1 MFEKSFEELFSPALT
16 TVIFLFSNNLHKSV
30 DIGNSFSTKIR
41 RKVMN
46 QLIIVENELPISTD
60 LCKLFEKRNITVV
73 KAGENNSSKDFSNIN
88 LIGLNI
94 ETLLCSSSFEKKIGG
109 QEKLINFA
117 RNIKISKI
125 VVIHESKTVNH
136 YSVKSELGGA
146 LKRLS
151 FLDVYDNL
159 SQEIIFHTCFPD
171 NLFAAGDEKTF
182 ELLALSRRV
191 AATDVTVF
199 INGPTGSGKEV
210 LANYLHEHSPRK
222 KEAFVAVNCAAIP
235 ENMLEAILFGH
246 EKGAFTGASYANKGI
261 FRAAD
266 KGTLLLDE
274 ISEMPLS
281 LQSKL
286 LSVLQ
291 ERKVTPIGGSKD
303 VDVDVRVV
311 ATTNRDM
318 ISEIKKGTFR
328 EDLYYRLNVF
338 PLRTL
343 ALKDRSDD
351 ILPISAALLKKH
363 TNKDKSLPLLTTKAL
378 DVLKSHT
385 WPGNVRELEN
395 VLQRAMVICNEAI
408 ITEND
413 IMIDNSL
420 VSTEKSLADRIQSGN
435 MVATA

>member
-1 MFEKSFEELFSPALT
+1 MRNVGIIKENFDLAHKLT
-16 TVIFLFSNNLHKSV
+16 KLLGMKQ
-30 DIGNSFSTKIR
+30 
-41 RKVMN
+41 MN
-46 QLIIVENELPISTD
+46 VVELPLYNSVQINCLVLSAAKEIEMGGQQAVIEFSRNTKAD
-60 LCKLFEKRNITVV
+60 QIMIIEEKAIAYKTEVHFGGKLIKICVPEKEDTHDWILEI
-73 KAGENNSSKDFSNIN
+73 ASQMLSSK
-88 LIGLNI
+88 
-94 ETLLCSSSFEKKIGG
+94 
-109 QEKLINFA
+109 
-117 RNIKISKI
+117 
-125 VVIHESKTVNH
+125 
-136 YSVKSELGGA
+136 ELVMA
-146 LKRLS
+146 NDIRS
-151 FLDVYDNL
+151 R
-159 SQEIIFHTCFPD
+159 
-171 NLFAAGDEKTF
+171 
-182 ELLALSRRV
+182 ELLALAKKV
-191 AATDVTVF
+191 AATNVTVF
-199 INGPTGSGKEV
+199 INGPTGTGKEV
-210 LANYLHEHSPRK
+210 ISNYIHNNSSRSELP
-222 KEAFVAVNCAAIP
+222 FVAVNCAAIP

-246 EKGAFTGASYANKGI
+246 EKGSFTGASQANKGI

-266 KGTLLLDE
+266 GGTLLLDE

-286 LSVLQ
+286 LRVLQ
-291 ERKVTPIGGSKD
+291 ERRVTPIGGSKD
-303 VDVDVRVV
+303 VEVDVRVI

-363 TNKDKSLPLLTTKAL
+363 TSKDKSVPLLATKAL
-378 DVLKSHT
+378 EVLKSHT

-395 VLQRAMVICNEAI
+395 VLQRAMVICNEGM

-435 MVATA
+435 MVANA